1 MAVRKLSS
9 LAPTGKTCRQM
20 TDLVLAYLT
29 DKLGVGAKRE
39 FERHLAICPDCVNF
53 LKTYKKTVAATKSVK
68 PTDIPANVRNNIM
81 SYLRKRVRRMGTLL
95 ICILTQFFA

>member
-1 MAVRKLSS
+1 MAVRKLSLS
-9 LAPTGKTCRQM
+9 SQTCQQM

-29 DKLGVGAKRE
+29 NKLGAKAKRE
-39 FERHLAICPDCVNF
+39 FDRHLAICPDCVNF
-53 LKTYKKTVAATKSVK
+53 LKTYKKTVAVTKSVK
-68 PTDIPANVRNNIM
+68 PTDIPASVRNNIM